1 MGHLVGVDLGEKRVG
16 ISKSDETETI
26 AEAYATLTYKG
37 KEDLL
42 MQLRGCVEALQA
54 RAIVVGLPETLR
66 GERGPAAQKVLRLV
80 DWLKAR
86 LPSEWI
92 LWDERFTTSEAERV
106 LLEADLSRE
115 KRRAVRDRLAAQR
128 ILQSYLDSRVNDK
141 NE

>member
-1 MGHLVGVDLGEKRVG
+1 MGHVVGVDLGEKRVG

-42 MQLRGCVEALQA
+42 AQLRGCVEALQA

-128 ILQSYLDSRVNDK
+128 ILQSYLDSRGQQ
-141 NE
+141 